1 MVKFIIKKFFDSKK
15 TDCGFVKIQEE
26 SAETKIKNVFA
37 ENKNETINIIEF
49 HSNKLF
55 ALC

>member
-26 SAETKIKNVFA
+26 SAETKIKNLFA